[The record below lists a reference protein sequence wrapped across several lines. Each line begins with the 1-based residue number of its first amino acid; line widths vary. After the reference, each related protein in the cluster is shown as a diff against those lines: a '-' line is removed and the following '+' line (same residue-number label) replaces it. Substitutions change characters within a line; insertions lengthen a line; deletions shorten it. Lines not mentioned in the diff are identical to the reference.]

1 MTSTKSVENA
11 SVAILSRDIDQFTF
25 PGFKKN
31 ARTMMTLGGL
41 TDIGEETIQ
50 LNSSQGLLL
59 TTGKVVPQVHQSNT
73 VKLNFSKKSTAPST
87 NQGKPSWKIDLNDED
102 DDDMI
107 DDDDLINDNDDILKN
122 KVSKDVMGK
131 SENSSGCA
139 PTRKACAN
147 CSCGRREMEIE
158 EEKARTEGRKVII
171 DTSDEINEA
180 PTSSCGSCYKGDA
193 FRCAS
198 CPFLG
203 KPAFEPGQ
211 EKVVLNMDV

>member
-102 DDDMI
+102 DDD
-107 DDDDLINDNDDILKN
+107 ILKN
-122 KVSKDVMGK
+122 KVSKDVMGNQRIVVDVHRL
-131 SENSSGCA
+131 E
-139 PTRKACAN
+139 
-147 CSCGRREMEIE
+147 
-158 EEKARTEGRKVII
+158 
-171 DTSDEINEA
+171 
-180 PTSSCGSCYKGDA
+180 
-193 FRCAS
+193 
-198 CPFLG
+198 
-203 KPAFEPGQ
+203 KPA
-211 EKVVLNMDV
+211 LT